1 MKMGDALVGSIYL
14 EVARP
19 ALLFLAKQSCDDS
32 SLTINDVIIHC
43 TNSRV
48 NLDDQNLLVNYFL
61 PHPSPSRSQVKVEV
75 EGLDLGLG

>member
-1 MKMGDALVGSIYL
+1 MGDALVGSIYL

-32 SLTINDVIIHC
+32 SLMINDVIIHC

-48 NLDDQNLLVNYFL
+48 NLNNQNLLVNYIF
-61 PHPSPSRSQVKVEV
+61 SFDSKV
-75 EGLDLGLG
+75 GKYQI